1 VRDGCAHRILSV
13 HLNPLPSAAV
23 TTSSS
28 PRALTL
34 AASIGWRHVT
44 GDPVRALLLAWRVLP
59 APLRGSLKIAGPYGR
74 AAVLWGAGD
83 RPAALAALAGS
94 PRRQAAF
101 ALAADQPAAA
111 AAALERIP
119 RTDQGRAV
127 LAARLAWRE
136 GRLTDAIRAL
146 EGAPGRQARRLRAT
160 LAPQQA
166 FLAAPPVAKTM
177 IMGTSGRYSSGSTHD
192 HEPGRE
198 RGGAGDLPATE
209 RVTPG
214 HARHGREPEAGRERW
229 PERERWPRH
238 GREPEA
244 GRERWPERERWPG
257 RDRVPGRVLHL
268 VSDALPSVSAG
279 YTIRT
284 HEIVLAQKAAG
295 LDPHVVTRA
304 GFPVTQGKLDG
315 RRLVTVDGVPYH
327 RLLPWLLPGHGDAD
341 PRLAALGENLADRL
355 TQELKPAVLHAAS
368 NFANAR
374 LALALGQRHG
384 VPVVYEVRGFW
395 EDTWLSRHPDGASL
409 ASSELY
415 QRSRALETECMLA
428 ADLVVT
434 LGEAMREEI
443 EARGVPA
450 EKILLVPNAVSED
463 FLRPLPAPGNLRAEL
478 GIEPDEYVIGE
489 VTSLVKHEGIGTL
502 LKATAI
508 LRDRGVPVRALIV
521 GDGPERAALQRQAAA
536 DGLAQAAVFTGRVPA
551 TQVRQFHALLD
562 IFVVPRTPDRV
573 CQLVTPL
580 KPIEAMASGLCVV
593 TSEVKALTEIV
604 KHEVTGM
611 QTVPQDPVSLADCLE
626 LLIYSPD
633 IRKKLGDN
641 AREWVSRDRTW
652 TRNAARYSGAYARL
666 GAI

>member
-1 VRDGCAHRILSV
+1 
-13 HLNPLPSAAV
+13 V
-23 TTSSS
+23 TTSIS

-44 GDPVRALLLAWRVLP
+44 ADPVRALMLGWRVLP
-59 APLRGSLKIAGPYGR
+59 APLRGSLRLAGPYGR
-74 AAVLWGAGD
+74 AAMLWGEGD
-83 RPAALAALAGS
+83 RPAALGVLAGS
-94 PRRQAAF
+94 PRRQAVF

-111 AAALERIP
+111 AAALQRLP
-119 RTDQGRAV
+119 DTDPARPV

-136 GRLTDAIRAL
+136 GRLTDALSAL
-146 EGAPGRQARRLRAT
+146 ENAPGRKARRLRAT

-166 FLAAPPVAKTM
+166 HLAAPPAGNSM
-177 IMGTSGRYSSGSTHD
+177 IVNSSGQIESRTVHD
-192 HEPGRE
+192 HEPGRV
-198 RGGAGDLPATE
+198 GGAGDV
-209 RVTPG
+209 R
-214 HARHGREPEAGRERW
+214 AGR
-229 PERERWPRH
+229 
-238 GREPEA
+238 GR
-244 GRERWPERERWPG
+244 PG
-257 RDRVPGRVLHL
+257 GEHVPGRVLHL
-268 VSDALPSVSAG
+268 VSDALPSTSAG

-284 HEIVLAQKAAG
+284 HEIVLAQHAAG
-295 LDPHVVTRA
+295 LQPHVATRC
-304 GFPVTQGKLDG
+304 GFPVTQGRIDG
-315 RRLVTVDGVPYH
+315 RRLVTLDGVPYH
-327 RLLPWLLPGHGDAD
+327 RLLPWRLPGHGDAD
-341 PRLAALGENLADRL
+341 PKLAALGEKLAAQL
-355 TQELKPAVLHAAS
+355 TDQIRPAVLHAAS

-374 LALALGQRHG
+374 LALALGQRYG
-384 VPVVYEVRGFW
+384 LPVVYEVRGFW
-395 EDTWLSRHPDGASL
+395 EDTWLSRHPDAASL

-443 EARGVPA
+443 ETRGVPA
-450 EKILLVPNAVSED
+450 EKILIVPNAVPGG
-463 FLRPLPAPGNLRAEL
+463 FLTPLPDPGNLRAEL
-478 GIEPDEYVIGE
+478 GIQEDEYVVGE
-489 VTSLVKHEGIGTL
+489 VSSLVKHEGIGTL
-502 LKATAI
+502 LEATAI
-508 LRDRGVPVRALIV
+508 LRARGVPARALIV
-521 GDGPERAALQRQAAA
+521 GDGPERAALQRQAAEA
-536 DGLAQAAVFTGRVPA
+536 GLAQAAVFTGRVPA
-551 TQVRQFHALLD
+551 AKVRQFHALLD

-580 KPIEAMASGLCVV
+580 KPVEAMASGLCVV

-652 TRNAARYSGAYARL
+652 ARNAARYKDAYARL